1 MAGVAVPSSNSEAG
15 ILVSII
21 VEMLVSAV
29 EILAAL
35 CKNKQLAKNSKTTE
49 VDPDERR

>member
-1 MAGVAVPSSNSEAG
+1 MPCGNSKSG

-21 VEMLVSAV
+21 VEMLVSPV

-35 CKNKQLAKNSKTTE
+35 CKNNQMSKNSNRSRTTE